1 MMMLALSDYIVY
13 HGKKDVKGRWS
24 VLSMEKKNLSQQ
36 TMERLYNTIVAEKRM
51 QPGDKLPNELEL
63 SDQLGVSRA
72 TLREALRMLIA
83 RGVLEVRR
91 GKGTF
96 VSERVEEIEDFGFS
110 DVGQLRGQLRD
121 LFELREIFEPGAA
134 RLACRRAT
142 EEELEEILQCGAAVE
157 RCIMMGEDRTKADRD
172 FHAAIV
178 RATHNEFMMRLLP
191 LIGRAVAAAVAAGE
205 HGEELAEDT
214 VRDHALMMEFFRRRD
229 EAGAEHAMA
238 IHLRHG
244 ACVLGITEAAAGED

>member
-1 MMMLALSDYIVY
+1 MMLALSDYIVY
-13 HGKKDVKGRWS
+13 HRKKDVKGRWR
-24 VLSMEKKNLSQQ
+24 VLTMEKKNLSQQ

-63 SDQLGVSRA
+63 SEQLGVSRA

-96 VSERVEEIEDFGFS
+96 VSERVEEIENFGFS

-142 EEELEEILQCGAAVE
+142 EEELAEILQCGARGPHECGPGFSRRYRSRHPQRVHDAPVAGDQPGGDY
-157 RCIMMGEDRTKADRD
+157 RCCCG
-172 FHAAIV
+172 
-178 RATHNEFMMRLLP
+178 
-191 LIGRAVAAAVAAGE
+191 
-205 HGEELAEDT
+205 
-214 VRDHALMMEFFRRRD
+214 
-229 EAGAEHAMA
+229 
-238 IHLRHG
+238 
-244 ACVLGITEAAAGED
+244 